1 LTLEAVDLRG
11 QNEAGRPVGR
21 MTASEPAVL
30 EISDENGVLSAISEA
45 DKRSEQQL
53 NEIIQ
58 RQLGTEG
65 ERP

>member
-1 LTLEAVDLRG
+1 
-11 QNEAGRPVGR
+11 